1 MPTFTDK
8 ESTAARH
15 ALTYDTGSLKG
26 RLAGYIT
33 SSLPPIRSAS
43 TSATQR
49 IGLFVSRVTPAVK
62 VTENS
67 DTGGVR
73 LGTVTVFQ
81 NGEPA
86 DQIDMSTF
94 DAFRSGKNIK
104 NYNQFAGAKSV
115 RPMIRISP
123 DGFFDV
129 EADGHNV
136 INHLASFNN
145 LGMGQGYKT
154 VDEEFKLIPFF
165 DFNKLIPTQLL
176 GKEFVPSSYPF
187 VHNSTRNF
195 DQYLDPSSPGLD
207 GAVDV
212 FEVRHALSNLSTSD
226 IRVYGCHGDYQGGGI
241 ENSRKGSTTID
252 SKYELNVKTNAH
264 FLDSQEIEFNSFNF
278 PKIGVTGSSGY
289 KFPFPGFIDDSKY
302 TSAPFNDGVDYLA
315 GSYSFKTSAMKNFL
329 TSSRNRIDEIG
340 TRFKSTTCGLVYG
353 ESNSFGTDSIAFGGL
368 KK

>member
-8 ESTAARH
+8 ESTAVRH
-15 ALTYDTGSLKG
+15 SLIYDTGSLKG

-33 SSLPPIRSAS
+33 SSLPTTAN

-49 IGLFVSRVTPAVK
+49 MGKFVSRTFPVPK

-73 LGTVTVFQ
+73 LGSVTVFQ

-86 DQIDMSTF
+86 DQIDMTTF

-123 DGFFDV
+123 EGFFDV

-145 LGMGQGYKT
+145 LGMGQGHKT

-165 DFNKLIPTQLL
+165 DFNKLIPAQLL

-187 VHNSTRNF
+187 VHNDTRNF

-241 ENSRKGSTTID
+241 ENNRKGSTTID
-252 SKYELNVKTNAH
+252 SKYELKVKSCGL
-264 FLDSQEIEFNSFNF
+264 FLDSQETEFVKFSF

-289 KFPFPGFIDDSKY
+289 KFPLPGFIDDSKY
-302 TSAPFNDGVDYLA
+302 TSSPFDESVDYLT
-315 GSYSFKTSAMKNFL
+315 GSYPFKTSAMANFL
-329 TSSRNRIDEIG
+329 TSSRNSISEIG
-340 TRFKSTTCGLVYG
+340 TRFKSTTCGLIYG
-353 ESNSFGTDSIAFGGL
+353 ESNVLGTDSIAFGGL